1 MPWINRRT
9 DRRPETGSAP
19 GPHRLRALIKIRY
32 VSLVYFDSDARGR
45 SRRHHTLPP
54 AAAARNL
61 RLFVALA
68 AATDALPPV
77 IALTDALSRDNTTG
91 FMLFAMWAF
100 WVWMITVLPRIAC
113 YFFRLVGLPHAG
125 IAAGICV
132 AALLIWGTTRGR
144 TQIRVSRTE
153 VCSERIPAGFD
164 GFRIVQFSDVHLGTL
179 VCPEAELSRIADSI
193 NSLHPDLVVFCGDLV
208 NIRGSELD
216 ARAMRLL
223 GGLRAP
229 YGVVSV
235 TGNHDAGVYIKDS
248 IAHPAQAS
256 LAEVVARQR
265 EMGWRVLE
273 DTTVYL
279 RRSGDSIS
287 LTGLSFDPALRHL
300 RHAPD
305 LPPANLNAAYRGVPD
320 SLYNITAVH
329 IPQLWDQIA
338 GEGYGDLTLSGHVH
352 SMQLKIRLF
361 GHAFS
366 PAQLIYTRWS
376 GRYDEKGRT
385 LYINDGTGYVA
396 FPMRLGAWPEIT
408 LITLKRCG

>member
-1 MPWINRRT
+1 MFLWFISILTLAAAAADIIHYR
-9 DRRPETGSAP
+9 
-19 GPHRLRALIKIRY
+19 RLRR
-32 VSLVYFDSDARGR
+32 RGT
-45 SRRHHTLPP
+45 S
-54 AAAARNL
+54 ARNL

-235 TGNHDAGVYIKDS
+235 TGNHDVGTYIKDS
-248 IAHPAQAS
+248 LRFPAAGE
-256 LAEVVARQR
+256 AREVVARQR
-265 EMGWRVLE
+265 AMGWTVLE

-279 RRSGDSIS
+279 RRGADSIS
-287 LTGLSFDPALRHL
+287 LTGLSFDPALRER
-300 RHAPD
+300 RHDRD
-305 LPPANLNAAYRGVPD
+305 LPGTAIPKAYAGVPD
-320 SLYNITAVH
+320 SLYNIALVH
-329 IPQLWDQIA
+329 IPQLWEQIVEA
-338 GEGYGDLTLSGHVH
+338 GYGDLTLSGHVH
-352 SMQLKIRLF
+352 SMQLKIRPW
-361 GHAFS
+361 GRGWS
-366 PAQLIYTRWS
+366 PAKWIYKHWS
-376 GRYDEKGRT
+376 GRYDTGRHT
-385 LYINDGTGYVA
+385 LYVNDGTGYVA
-396 FPMRLGAWPEIT
+396 YPMRLGAWPEVT
-408 LITLKRCG
+408 LFTLKRCR